1 MLFQVGEIAQ
11 KIGLTIRTLH
21 HYEEIGLLVPTA
33 RTDAGYRL
41 YNVQCL
47 ERLTQIQMLRQVG
60 VKLKDIGEILD
71 GQSGDM
77 AQMLQERICSL
88 SEQIKQAEKLRYRLE
103 QLQLQM
109 RTGNV
114 LTQADWFSILEMM
127 SMYDKYFTPK
137 ELEQMPLYTDQTLKN
152 QAWQQRVATVKSLM
166 QEGVAVDSE
175 QVRQISA
182 EWMAAL
188 ERDTGGNPEFFA
200 RLNKIH
206 LSDNEFAASSGITE
220 EMIDYVAKGFSEH
233 QLAIFKPYLT
243 ASQFAFVKEHYFESG
258 KVWPE
263 LIAGL
268 YTAKHAGI
276 SPESPEVQ
284 ALAQTWLTMFNQ
296 FTGGD
301 PELQEKIRQIY
312 RENPVI
318 SQGTWMTPEIG
329 QYLFEALT
337 RSFTQA

>member
-11 KIGLTIRTLH
+11 KTGLTIRTLH

-77 AQMLQERICSL
+77 AQMLQERIDAL
-88 SEQIKQAEKLRYRLE
+88 SAQMKQMAQLQYRLE
-103 QLQLQM
+103 QLQRQM
-109 RTGNV
+109 QAGDI

-137 ELEQMPLYTDQTLKN
+137 ELEQMPLYTAHTLKSEE
-152 QAWQQRVATVKSLM
+152 WQQRVSTVKSLIK
-166 QEGVAVDSE
+166 EGVAPSSE
-175 QVRQISA
+175 QAKKVA
-182 EWMAAL
+182 TEWMIAL
-188 ERDTGGNPEFFA
+188 ERDTGGSPDFFA
-200 RLNKIH
+200 RLNTIH
-206 LSDNEFAASSGITE
+206 LSDNEFAISSGITE
-220 EMIDYVAKGFSEH
+220 EMIEYVARGFSEH
-233 QLAIFKPYLT
+233 QLDIFKPHLT
-243 ASQFAFVKEHYFESG
+243 EPQFAFVQEHYFESG
-258 KVWPE
+258 RVWPE

-268 YTAKHAGI
+268 YNAQKAGLP
-276 SPESPEVQ
+276 PESAEVQ
-284 ALAQTWLTMFNQ
+284 SLAQMWLTMFNQ

-301 PELQEKIRQIY
+301 PVLQEKIRQIY
-312 RENPVI
+312 QEDPVI
-318 SQGTWMTPEIG
+318 SRGTWMTPEIG
-329 QYLFEALT
+329 QYLFAALT
-337 RSFTQA
+337 VYFAH

>member
-1 MLFQVGEIAQ
+1 MLFQVVEIAQ

-152 QAWQQRVATVKSLM
+152 QA
-166 QEGVAVDSE
+166 
-175 QVRQISA
+175 
-182 EWMAAL
+182 
-188 ERDTGGNPEFFA
+188 
-200 RLNKIH
+200 
-206 LSDNEFAASSGITE
+206 
-220 EMIDYVAKGFSEH
+220 
-233 QLAIFKPYLT
+233 
-243 ASQFAFVKEHYFESG
+243 
-258 KVWPE
+258 
-263 LIAGL
+263 
-268 YTAKHAGI
+268 
-276 SPESPEVQ
+276 
-284 ALAQTWLTMFNQ
+284 
-296 FTGGD
+296 
-301 PELQEKIRQIY
+301 
-312 RENPVI
+312 
-318 SQGTWMTPEIG
+318 
-329 QYLFEALT
+329 
-337 RSFTQA
+337 